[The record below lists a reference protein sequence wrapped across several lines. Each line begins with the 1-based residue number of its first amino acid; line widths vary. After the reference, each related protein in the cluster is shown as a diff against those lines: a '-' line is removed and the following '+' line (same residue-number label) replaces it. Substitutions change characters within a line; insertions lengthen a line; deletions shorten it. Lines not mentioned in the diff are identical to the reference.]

1 MEAATKRP
9 NDHGPFD
16 LECPNDHGP
25 MKPIKEKEKVTFRGK
40 AFVIETEGYE
50 CPTCKLKT
58 ATIKQGAKT
67 QKAISDAYKSAEGLL
82 ASDEIRNYRI
92 QLDLTQQA
100 LADKISVGVASI
112 KRWEK
117 GLIQSKSMDQAL
129 RGAIQCRTI
138 ENNYTGNREFSIPRI
153 KLVLSYLESRMG
165 KQLLKKDDKMLFAS
179 KYLWYADM
187 VAFRDSGKG
196 MTGATYAR
204 LPYGPQLNNYRDLID
219 DIKIANMAEAEPLSI
234 EEKRILDKIAK
245 AFPEEQMAY
254 DAAHRELI
262 WQRKNN
268 GEIMPYSEALEIKE
282 I

>member
-9 NDHGPFD
+9 NDHGPFE

-25 MKPIKEKEKVTFRGK
+25 MKRIKENETVTYRGK
-40 AFVIETEGYE
+40 EFVVETEGYE
-50 CPTCKLKT
+50 CPTCKIKA
-58 ATIKQGAKT
+58 ATIKQSAKT

-82 ASDEIRNYRI
+82 TSDEIRNYRI

-129 RGAIQCRTI
+129 RGALQCQTF

-153 KLVLSYLESRMG
+153 RLVLSYLESRTG

-187 VAFRDSGKG
+187 VAYRDLGKC

-219 DIKIANMAEAEPLSI
+219 DIKSANMAEAEPLSI
-234 EEKRILDKIAK
+234 EEKRILDNIAK
-245 AFPEEQMAY
+245 AFPEEHMAY

-262 WQRKNN
+262 WQRKTN
-268 GEIMPYSEALEIKE
+268 GKVIPYSEATELKE